1 MAQSSRYRRRPRP
14 RPAPQ
19 RPATLRTDYSEEEKS
34 YIYHCVN
41 CDLEVLRRFYPESVK
56 RADRLAV
63 VRSMMPL
70 VLVIMI
76 LLTAATVFI
85 VVKDRLSWW
94 HVPLVQS
101 VAFLY
106 VVMVMAGSSTGISER
121 VILRR
126 EADRRGVHYDKDTP
140 IYILLNRVN
149 EQYNATLPPWS

>member
-1 MAQSSRYRRRPRP
+1 MPRRPRKTSVP
-14 RPAPQ
+14 PSR
-19 RPATLRTDYSEEEKS
+19 RLRTDYSENEETKKL
-34 YIYHCVN
+34 YRCLN
-41 CDLEVLRRFYPESVK
+41 NDLEVLRRFYPESVR
-56 RADRLAV
+56 RADHLAV
-63 VRSMMPL
+63 VRSMIPV
-70 VLVIMI
+70 VLVIMF
-76 LLTAATVFI
+76 LLTVATLFI
-85 VVKDRLSWW
+85 VVKCGMSWW

-149 EQYNATLPPWS
+149 EQYNATLPPWG